1 MHVFAG
7 AAVEFCG
14 PGVIPGSI
22 SHSARYDLMQQLT
35 QRGVNVL
42 TVAAE
47 GYMEVDRRH
56 CKRLGSSS
64 EAASWKKTAR
74 PSTSVRL
81 LMNFECGDEAQ

>member
-1 MHVFAG
+1 MFAG

-47 GYMEVDRRH
+47 GYMEVDRRR

-64 EAASWKKTAR
+64 EVASWKKTAR